1 MKRNLLKRLLPL
13 CLVAAG
19 GLCGV
24 EAQAQEEGY
33 LVPDYEPVTGAD
45 GKDVAVVTRFV
56 RGYGALPDSAD
67 IVIPAAVDLGD
78 GEIPVRGIRKDFI
91 RKSTPVSSYLGRI
104 RSITVKADID
114 SIEAETFSSE
124 SFAYRLSGIRTIAFE
139 GQVGKI
145 GDRAFAGLP
154 LTSLVLPDGTAE
166 RPMLLGNGLIKGCS
180 QLNEMR
186 LPDYSRNADAAAGDY
201 ANYTYSGDFA
211 PGGIW
216 AGSALRR
223 AVVPAHTDWG
233 GGAFHSCD
241 SLEQVTVEEGV
252 TKLGC
257 GFFQH
262 CMSLSDISFPSSI
275 EHVGISVLSG
285 KRGDNGI
292 YHHVPWLEQQPEGMV
307 YIGTVAYDWNGTIPQ
322 GTTIDLKPGTTCLS
336 SEFFW
341 DAGAN
346 YSANPKK
353 FSKNLTINIPASMK
367 YLQSTFRADTLIRFV
382 FEEGNPYY
390 ILRDGNVYTD
400 GGKTLYGLASVPS
413 ANYTIPSDVEN
424 IAVGVFNA
432 LDGLDELTIPAN
444 VKAVGVDDKDGGKEQ
459 KKYLALCN
467 VRKLT
472 VGSDLEM
479 ALTVSD
485 ETLTDI
491 VCDANNVEV
500 EVSRFDRSK
509 PGALKSV
516 TYTERVDSI
525 CHIGYSSYY
534 GAYTFYPEDFA
545 LTLPSRVKFIAESTF
560 KSLPFESF
568 SLPELEYGAASL
580 SAGGIF
586 KESSYYTDTLNLRLK
601 HLDLSRTKL
610 EELPAHL
617 LVHLTALTS
626 ITMPDG
632 LASIGTDA
640 LKQKEGL
647 TEIVLPSTIRQIGSG
662 AFSGCT
668 NLKKVSLYPSQA
680 VRTSRAVA
688 DEEGSV
694 GDQAFYGC
702 SSLESVALPP
712 TTTSVGAQA
721 FYGCTS
727 LAEITGADNVVSA
740 SNPALK
746 GTPYSQLN
754 AGTYYLGKVA
764 CGFYWPEDTPAEI
777 ELRQGTVAIVDSA
790 FYSKEKAL
798 SYPITIP
805 HSMREIGKAAFSDTI
820 VQSGLLSD
828 FFIIKDG
835 VERIGEG
842 AFYQYRITDTLIV
855 LPASLKQLE
864 NHAFRWTASAGYRLY
879 MQGKTPMDFA
889 YPSRGSHAMG
899 GIWRYAPTLYV
910 PAGTKEAYEAMNY
923 ASLFA
928 SIEEYDELPTGIE
941 AVEAE
946 GASAG
951 VSLTGSGVR
960 VAGVAEMYTP
970 DGRLYRAVSGAG
982 EVSLPAGQIFIVRQG
997 GRSVKV
1003 MR

>member
-1 MKRNLLKRLLPL
+1 MYMKRTLLKRLLPL

-19 GLCGV
+19 GLCGL
-24 EAQAQEEGY
+24 EAYAQEEGY
-33 LVPDYEPVTGAD
+33 LVPEYWIEAGAD
-45 GKDVAVVTRFV
+45 GTDVAVVTRLI
-56 RGYGALPDSAD
+56 RGEGPLTDSLD
-67 IVIPAAVDLGD
+67 IVIPATVDLGG
-78 GEIPVRGIRKDFI
+78 GEIPVRGIRQNFQAASASVQNYM
-91 RKSTPVSSYLGRI
+91 RRI

-114 SIEAETFSSE
+114 SIEAETFSLSDK
-124 SFAYRLSGIRTIAFE
+124 SFYRLSGLHTLAFE
-139 GQVGKI
+139 GRVGKI
-145 GDRAFAGLP
+145 GDRAFASLP

-166 RPMLLGNGLIKGCS
+166 RPLLLGKGLIKGCS
-180 QLNEMR
+180 QLKEMR
-186 LPDYSRNADAAAGDY
+186 MPDYSRNADDAAGNF
-201 ANYTYSGDFA
+201 ANYTYCGNYA

-223 AVVPAHTDWG
+223 AVVPAHTEWG

-252 TKLGC
+252 TRLGC

-262 CMSLSDISFPSSI
+262 CMSLSDISFPSTI
-275 EHVGISVLSG
+275 EYVGLSSLSG
-285 KRGDNGI
+285 KVDDNDV

-307 YIGTVAYDWNGTIPQ
+307 YIGTVAYDWNGIIPQ

-341 DAGAN
+341 DAGVN
-346 YSANPKK
+346 YSGNPKK
-353 FSKNLTINIPASMK
+353 FSKELTINIPASMK
-367 YLQSTFRADTLIRFV
+367 YLQSTFRADTLIKFV
-382 FEEGNPYY
+382 FEEGNPNY

-400 GGKTLYGLASVPS
+400 GGKTLYGLTSVPS

-424 IAVGVFNA
+424 IAVGAFNA
-432 LDGLDELTIPAN
+432 LDGLDELTIPAT

-459 KKYLALCN
+459 KTSFALCN

-472 VGSDLEM
+472 VGSDLGM
-479 ALTVSD
+479 ALSVSG

-491 VCDANNVEV
+491 VCDANNVTIYIQ
-500 EVSRFDRSK
+500 SSYATI
-509 PGALKSV
+509 GALKSI
-516 TYTERVDSI
+516 TYTEKVDSL
-525 CHIGYSSYY
+525 CSIGYLFPDCY
-534 GAYTFYPEDFA
+534 ADDFT
-545 LTLPSRVKFIAESTF
+545 LVLPSRVKYIDELTFGFYPSES
-560 KSLPFESF
+560 L
-568 SLPELEYGAASL
+568 SLPELEYGTASL
-580 SAGGIF
+580 SENIF
-586 KESSYYTDTLNLRLK
+586 RSLYGSPNRRIK

-617 LVHLTALTS
+617 LVHLPALAS
-626 ITMPDG
+626 VTMPDG
-632 LASIGTDA
+632 LVTVGADA
-640 LKQKEGL
+640 LKQKDGL

-680 VRTSRAVA
+680 VRASRAAA

-702 SSLESVALPP
+702 TSLESVALPP

-740 SNPALK
+740 SDPALK

-764 CGFYWPEDTPAEI
+764 CGFYWPEDTPAKI
-777 ELRQGTVAIVDSA
+777 ELRPGTVAIIDSA
-790 FYSKEKAL
+790 FYSKERAL

-805 HSMREIGKAAFSDTI
+805 HSMREIGKAAFSDTMAK
-820 VQSGLLSD
+820 SGLLSD
-828 FFIIKDG
+828 FFIIQNG

-842 AFYQYRITDTLIV
+842 AFYRYTITDTLIV
-855 LPASLKQLE
+855 LPASLKQLG
-864 NHAFRWTASAGYRLY
+864 NRAFRWEPSADCRLY
-879 MQGKTPMDFA
+879 MQGDVPMD
-889 YPSRGSHAMG
+889 YDYVSRLSHAMG
-899 GIWRYAPTLYV
+899 GRWRYTPTLYV

-941 AVEAE
+941 AVEAD
-946 GASAG
+946 GTSAG

-960 VAGVAEMYTP
+960 VAGAAEVYTP